1 MGDTTLTGTERQVR
15 EPPAWSASE
24 QTLQFCDRHAGVSQ
38 YAAERS
44 FGDVAS
50 RMDRYGSAA
59 TVGMAHD
66 VVASGYP
73 RDLEPGFL

>member
-1 MGDTTLTGTERQVR
+1 MANCLAHS
-15 EPPAWSASE
+15 PLIAAWSASE

-73 RDLEPGFL
+73 GDLEPGFL